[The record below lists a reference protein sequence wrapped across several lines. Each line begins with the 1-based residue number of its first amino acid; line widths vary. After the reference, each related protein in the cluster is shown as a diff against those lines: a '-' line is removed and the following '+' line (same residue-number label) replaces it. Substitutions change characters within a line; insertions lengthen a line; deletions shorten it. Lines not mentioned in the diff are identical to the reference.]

1 MKIGRVRLARS
12 RFCFVNESNVAFVL
26 ELAEYEEEISSIDNT
41 INEVEG
47 PCQCPLLKFPA
58 LYPIVVLG
66 KRISITVEL
75 FDASLRIGSHPNG

>member
-26 ELAEYEEEISSIDNT
+26 ELAEFEEETSSIDNT